1 MIAEAPQTT
10 GDGTLLMLIASVDE
24 RFLQQR
30 ATCRLFPAGDGA
42 DSPDVVEHAGRVASP
57 GQ

>member
-24 RFLQQR
+24 RFLQPR
-30 ATCRLFPAGDGA
+30 STCRLFPAGVGEDL
-42 DSPDVVEHAGRVASP
+42 PYVVESGGLVASP
-57 GQ
+57 GP

>member
-24 RFLQQR
+24 RFLQPR
-30 ATCRLFPAGDGA
+30 STCRLFPAGVGA
-42 DSPDVVEHAGRVASP
+42 GWPGVAESAERVASP
-57 GQ
+57 RP